1 MNKIELRISSRVE
14 NIVQVEQFIE
24 TFETT
29 FGLTPEV
36 FGKIS
41 LSVIEAVNNAIL
53 FGNRQAADKYVTV
66 SAWKEELQFFVSVA
80 DEGEGFD
87 YSVIPD
93 PTLPDNVVK
102 VAGRGLYLMKILSD
116 DLVFENGGA
125 KVTLV
130 FNLCEV

>member
-1 MNKIELRISSRVE
+1 MKISSKVE
-14 NIVQVEQFIE
+14 NIVQVEQFVE

-29 FGLTPEV
+29 FGLTPEL
-36 FGKIS
+36 FGKVS

-53 FGNRQAADKYVTV
+53 FGNRQAEDKYVTV
-66 SAWKEELQFFVSVA
+66 SAWKEETKFFVSVE

-93 PTLPDNVVK
+93 PTQPDNVMK
-102 VAGRGLYLMKILSD
+102 VSGRGLYLMKILSD
-116 DLVFENGGA
+116 DLVFESGGA

-130 FNLCEV
+130 FNFCEA